1 MSLGMGKFYFITGTG
16 TDLAKKPLFSL
27 DYSTSEGGTG
37 HVGVMCHKQPALEK
51 AVRDVMANNQFSH
64 LRTGSTLQSIE
75 EDEDWVY
82 VQYTNTEGQLKRLKA
97 RFLVGSDGKTGY
109 VRKKYLEPKGVVMER
124 CEG

>member
-1 MSLGMGKFYFITGTG
+1 MGKFYFITGTG

>member
-1 MSLGMGKFYFITGTG
+1 MEKFNFITGTG

-51 AVRDVMANNQFSH
+51 AVRDVMANNHFSD
-64 LRTGSTLQSIE
+64 LRTGSTLHSIE

-82 VQYTNTEGQLKRLKA
+82 VQYSNTEGQCKRLKA